1 MSPTARAPGARPDER
16 AHDHR
21 TKEQERA
28 DLAAIVVNFHAT
40 RLAVRALED
49 AARSMGPLSLQEII
63 VDVASPHGDLE
74 LLREARPHAQIIE
87 LQANPGFAAS
97 CNVGIEQ
104 AHARHLLLL
113 NSDAFALDDALEA
126 IVRYLDANPHIGLV
140 APLVL
145 NVDGSPQDNV
155 YRRFPNLLTL
165 FADVCTPVAFL
176 VRGRVVDPHR
186 VARRRLTKP
195 QPIAHANGAV
205 LAVRAE
211 AAADTGPL
219 DEGFHLYLEETE
231 WQRRMAGAGWE
242 RAVLPCARYTH
253 IGGGSS
259 SGFALAS
266 PYYLASVRRYFPR
279 PRMAVAVMWIASL
292 TAFVALRLG
301 AIGLRSQR
309 LNELADGHRQ
319 LLGRLARERRGR

>member
-1 MSPTARAPGARPDER
+1 MSSAARAPAVRPDAR
-16 AHDHR
+16 ANDHAAR
-21 TKEQERA
+21 LQERA
-28 DLAAIVVNFHAT
+28 DLAAIVVNLHAT
-40 RLAVRALED
+40 SLAVRALQD
-49 AARSMGPLSLQEII
+49 AARSLGPLSLQEII
-63 VDVASPHGDLE
+63 VDIASPAEELE
-74 LLREARPHAQIIE
+74 LLRKSRPRAQIIE

-104 AHARHLLLL
+104 ARARHLLLL

-126 IVRYLDANPHIGLV
+126 LVRHLDAHPHIGLV

-186 VARRRLTKP
+186 VARRRLTEP

-205 LAVRAE
+205 LAVRTE

-231 WQRRMAGAGWE
+231 WQRRMAGAGWA
-242 RAVLPCARYTH
+242 RAVLPSARYTH
-253 IGGGSS
+253 IGGASS

-279 PRMAVAVMWIASL
+279 PRLAVAVMWMASL
-292 TAFVALRLG
+292 TAFVPLRVG
-301 AIGLRSQR
+301 AVVLRSQR
-309 LNELADGHRQ
+309 LKALADGHRQ
-319 LLGRLARERRGR
+319 LLARLLRERRGR